1 MGKPN
6 MFLNAW
12 GILFERAR
20 ELRGRTTDAER
31 ILWSR
36 LCKNQLGVK
45 FRRQH
50 PLHSYVVDF
59 YCHSK
64 RLAIELD
71 GPIHDKSQHKFEDSI
86 RTQELTLFGVRILRF
101 KNEEVFR
108 DLDRVV
114 GAIKA
119 VLEK

>member
-1 MGKPN
+1 

-20 ELRGRTTDAER
+20 ELRDRTTDAEK

-59 YCHSK
+59 YCHAK
-64 RLAIELD
+64 QLVIELD
-71 GPIHDKSQHKFEDSI
+71 GPIHDKPQNKFEDSV
-86 RTQELTLFGVRILRF
+86 RTEALNLFGVKILRF
-101 KNEEVFR
+101 KNEEVFQN
-108 DLDRVV
+108 LDGVI
-114 GAIKA
+114 GKIKA
-119 VLEK
+119 ALK